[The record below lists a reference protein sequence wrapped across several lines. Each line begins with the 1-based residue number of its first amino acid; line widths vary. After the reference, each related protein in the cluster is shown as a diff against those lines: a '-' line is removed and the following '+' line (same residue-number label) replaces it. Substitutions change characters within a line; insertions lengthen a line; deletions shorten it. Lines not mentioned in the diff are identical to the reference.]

1 MYVSV
6 SSEKSTIMPTEAM
19 SEQHSNKSMITNA
32 PLSEKNQTKPD
43 KQILWIYYITFC
55 TFRQRIAWNYLY
67 LCDICTQGCNGYRN
81 TKKER
86 EFLLTLPKYDF
97 VKQMNAPLLII

>member
-1 MYVSV
+1 M
-6 SSEKSTIMPTEAM
+6 KS
-19 SEQHSNKSMITNA
+19 
-32 PLSEKNQTKPD
+32 D

-67 LCDICTQGCNGYRN
+67 LYDVCTQGCNGYRN

-86 EFLLTLPKYDF
+86 ESFAHTPR
-97 VKQMNAPLLII
+97 